1 MSDQR
6 AMRTQIGVP
15 VSIETAALV
24 IGAGAAPISQA
35 IRPGEIVGLAGLDG
49 HGQERFLETLAG
61 LRTPVSGEVALE
73 RSGNRTQITGFRKA
87 VANGVAYLPRDRRA
101 TGIFPTQ
108 SVLDN
113 FAISTVGRDAAF
125 GLISPQ
131 SRRRRYEI
139 YRDKLSISAPRPDAA
154 ITTLSGGNQQ
164 KVLLARALA
173 LEPGVLLLNDPT
185 RGVDVATRHVLYD
198 VFRDLA
204 REGMTLVILSS
215 EIEEILLLC
224 CRVLVF
230 RENEVT
236 AEMAGA
242 NMTTDSVIAAMFGR
256 SA

>member
-1 MSDQR
+1 
-6 AMRTQIGVP
+6 
-15 VSIETAALV
+15 
-24 IGAGAAPISQA
+24 
-35 IRPGEIVGLAGLDG
+35 
-49 HGQERFLETLAG
+49 
-61 LRTPVSGEVALE
+61 
-73 RSGNRTQITGFRKA
+73 
-87 VANGVAYLPRDRRA
+87 
-101 TGIFPTQ
+101 
-108 SVLDN
+108 
-113 FAISTVGRDAAF
+113 
-125 GLISPQ
+125 
-131 SRRRRYEI
+131 
-139 YRDKLSISAPRPDAA
+139 
-154 ITTLSGGNQQ
+154 
-164 KVLLARALA
+164 VLLARALA